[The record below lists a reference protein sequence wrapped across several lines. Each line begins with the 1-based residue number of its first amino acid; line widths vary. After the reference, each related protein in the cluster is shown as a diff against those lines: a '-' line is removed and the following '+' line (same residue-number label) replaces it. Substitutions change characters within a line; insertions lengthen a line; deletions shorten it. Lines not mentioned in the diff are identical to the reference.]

1 MTVLGV
7 DAYKR
12 GWVAVALDESGF
24 VGAFVAP
31 DIAAVEAEAASRWG
45 VELIVIDVPIGIL
58 DVGTRQADL
67 LARAFVGPR
76 ASSVFATPN
85 RAALAEPDRASAD
98 AASRSVGGQGVGGQG
113 VGV

>member
-24 VGAFVAP
+24 VGAFVAR
-31 DIAAVEAEAASRWG
+31 DIAAIEAEAASRWG
-45 VELIVIDVPIGIL
+45 VQIIVLDVPIGIPDL
-58 DVGTRQADL
+58 GPRQADG

-76 ASSVFATPN
+76 ASSLFSTPN
-85 RAALAEPDRASAD
+85 RAALAAPDRASAD
-98 AASRSVGGQGVGGQG
+98 AASRSVGGQGVGA
-113 VGV
+113 